1 MRSPLFAVMKDTGHC
16 HEQPHRPDGAGRLG
30 RRWWGPPPPPD
41 RVRPVVAT
49 GAFDIVHAGHVRFL
63 AWAAARARPL
73 WVGVE
78 DDNRVAYW
86 KGSGR
91 PVNRVS
97 DRAEVLAALRPVS
110 AVFVIAGDPTANSW
124 EDYVQMLGPLTP
136 AALAF
141 TAGDPHRLAKQ
152 RGAAALGAEVWE
164 FPLQA
169 GYSSSSLLGRPML

>member
-1 MRSPLFAVMKDTGHC
+1 MMKDSGHY
-16 HEQPHRPDGAGRLG
+16 HQQPRRPDGAGRLG
-30 RRWWGPPPPPD
+30 RRWWGPPPPAG
-41 RVRPVVAT
+41 RARPVVAT
-49 GAFDIVHAGHVRFL
+49 GAFDIVHPGHVRFL

-78 DDNRVAYW
+78 DDSRVAYW

-91 PVNRVS
+91 PANPVS

-110 AVFVIAGDPTANSW
+110 AVFVISGDPTANSW
-124 EDYVQMLGPLTP
+124 EDYVQLLGPLTP

-152 RGAAALGAEVWE
+152 QGASALGAEVWE

-169 GYSSSSLLGRPML
+169 GYSSSRLLGQPMR